1 MFANK
6 NYKTDIKY
14 TMQLNRFV
22 FRLLGIW
29 PCMDIESSF
38 FENFSK
44 ILLILGCYL
53 LLACELIPTILYVIN
68 VEKRTR
74 VRLKLL
80 SSVMFTILAVLKYS
94 SLVFSQ
100 NRVKN
105 CLIRV
110 RNDWQN
116 VATANARKFMIDRT
130 KTARR
135 LLLLCSLF
143 MYSSGL
149 YFRTIVPLNKGKTIN
164 DRNITIRHLPCPS
177 YFILFDGQISP
188 AYEIMF
194 FIQFISGFIKY
205 TITVAICSLA
215 ALFAMHL
222 CAQLEIL
229 MTLMNNLINE
239 PEEKNLDDR
248 LAVTVEY
255 QTRMRSFLQ
264 LVQDTL
270 VYTSLL
276 EVMGCTIIVCLLGHD
291 ILTEWEDQNVIAMF
305 SYLVLLTS
313 IGFNIFI
320 FCFIGEQLS
329 VEGEKLALTAC
340 TLAWY
345 RLPDAKAR
353 ALILVIAMSN
363 IPTKLKAGKFIDL
376 SIKTFGDVVKTAVT
390 YLNLIRKVME

>member
-6 NYKTDIKY
+6 HYENDIKY

-29 PCMDIESSF
+29 PCMETEPSI
-38 FENFSK
+38 FENLCR
-44 ILLILGCYL
+44 ILLILGCYFL
-53 LLACELIPTILYVIN
+53 LGCELIPTILYVII

-74 VRLKLL
+74 VRLKLI

-100 NRVKN
+100 NQVRNCLMRVKD
-105 CLIRV
+105 
-110 RNDWQN
+110 DWQN
-116 VATANARKFMIDRT
+116 VASASARESMIDRAR
-130 KTARR
+130 TARR
-135 LLLLCSLF
+135 LLLLCGIF

-149 YFRTIVPLNKGKTIN
+149 YFRTVVPLSKGKSVN
-164 DRNITIRHLPCPS
+164 DRNITIRYLPCPS
-177 YFILFDGQISP
+177 YFIFFDGQISP

-194 FIQFISGFIKY
+194 LIQFFSGFIKY

-239 PEEKNLDDR
+239 PEEKNLAKR
-248 LAVTVEY
+248 LAATVEY
-255 QTRMRSFLQ
+255 QTRMRNFLQ

-270 VYTSLL
+270 EHTSLL

-291 ILTEWEDQNVIAMF
+291 ILTEWEDQNVVAMF

-329 VEGEKLALTAC
+329 VEGEKLSLTAC

-345 RLPDAKAR
+345 RLPDATAR

>member
-1 MFANK
+1 MLANK
-6 NYKTDIKY
+6 NYENDIKY

-29 PCMDIESSF
+29 PYMETEPSF
-38 FENFSK
+38 FENIQN
-44 ILLILGCYL
+44 ILLILGCYFL
-53 LLACELIPTILYVIN
+53 LCCELIPTILYIIII
-68 VEKRTR
+68 EKRTR
-74 VRLKLL
+74 VRLKLI

-94 SLVFSQ
+94 NLVFSKNQ
-100 NRVKN
+100 VRN
-105 CLIRV
+105 CLMQV
-110 RNDWQN
+110 RNDWRN
-116 VATANARKFMIDRT
+116 VASASARHSMIDKAR
-130 KTARR
+130 TARQ
-135 LLLLCSLF
+135 LLILCGIF

-149 YFRTIVPLNKGKTIN
+149 YFRTVVPLSKGKFVT
-164 DRNITIRHLPCPS
+164 DQNITIRFLPCPS
-177 YFILFDGQISP
+177 YFVLFDGRISP

-194 FIQFISGFIKY
+194 CIQFFSGFIKY

-215 ALFAMHL
+215 ALCVMHI

-229 MTLMNNLINE
+229 KALMNNLVNE
-239 PEEKNLDDR
+239 SEVKNLDKR

-255 QTRMRSFLQ
+255 QIRMRNFLQ
-264 LVQDTL
+264 LVQNTL
-270 VYTSLL
+270 EYTSLL

-291 ILTEWEDQNVIAMF
+291 ILTEWEDQNVVAMG

-329 VEGEKLALTAC
+329 LEAEKLSLTVC

-353 ALILVIAMSN
+353 ALTLVIAMSN
-363 IPTKLKAGKFIDL
+363 IPTKLRAGKFIDL
-376 SIKTFGDVVKTAVT
+376 SIRTFGDVVKTAVT
-390 YLNLIRKVME
+390 YFNLIRKVME